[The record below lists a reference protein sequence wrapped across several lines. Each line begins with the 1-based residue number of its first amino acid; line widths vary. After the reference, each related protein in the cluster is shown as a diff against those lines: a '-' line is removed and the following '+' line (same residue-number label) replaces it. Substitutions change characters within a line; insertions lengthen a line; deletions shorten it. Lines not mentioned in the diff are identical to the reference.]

1 MRQVARLMHLP
12 MTWRV
17 PIAVAIL
24 MVAVSAVTSERV
36 LNRLGVLQE
45 VYLQDLAA
53 SYLDGVT
60 ASISPSVLRQ
70 DSWEIFDALDR
81 MRSESTEIVPVE
93 TIITTK
99 SNTILAASDPAARKT
114 LSTLDARFLDH
125 FPATGVNL
133 DDDAALGFEMRDI
146 VYQGQ
151 IIGKIFAVFDASSLL
166 EERREILATL
176 LLTNAA
182 LTSVLVLIGF
192 MTVRHMVRPIQVL
205 ESHMIEAAEG
215 RPVAIE
221 EREYTGFN
229 REARQVFRAF
239 NTLLHSES
247 ERQQLTRRLAEEEKL
262 ASLGRLASGMAH
274 EINNPLGGLMNAV
287 DTLQKHGDKASVR
300 KTSLDLLQRGLLG
313 IGEVV
318 HAALATYRPE
328 RLPRPL
334 SIHDFEDLKLLMGP
348 ELRKRSQTLD
358 FAFSSFGDEPCNCPA
373 GPVRQALLNLLLNAS
388 AATPNG
394 GLIHVGVQRSQS
406 GLTIAVTDQGG
417 GMPHKSREILIAGD
431 AGTPPRMSDGLGL
444 WIVRQIA
451 DELGA
456 TLSVAESAENGTIVT
471 IHIADTKGEALVNA
485 A

>member
-1 MRQVARLMHLP
+1 MKPLRKLVHLP
-12 MTWRV
+12 LIWRI
-17 PIAVAIL
+17 PAAVAVL
-24 MVAVSAVTSERV
+24 MIAVSAVASERV
-36 LNRLGVLQE
+36 LTRLGALQE
-45 VYLQDLAA
+45 TYLQSLAF
-53 SYLDGVT
+53 SYLDGIT

-81 MRSESTEIVPVE
+81 MKPETTDILPIE
-93 TIITTK
+93 TIVATN
-99 SNTILAASDPAARKT
+99 SDVVLAASDPASRET
-114 LSTLDARFLDH
+114 LGTLDVAFLEK
-125 FPATGVNL
+125 FPAAGVNL
-133 DDDAALGFEMRDI
+133 DGNAQRGYVRRDI
-146 VYQGQ
+146 VHQGQ
-151 IIGKIFAVFDASSLL
+151 PIGKILAVFDAAPLL
-166 EERREILATL
+166 RERREVFKTL

-182 LTSVLVLIGF
+182 LTGLLALIGF
-192 MTVRHMVRPIQVL
+192 LAVRHMTRPIQVL

-300 KTSLDLLQRGLLG
+300 KTSLDLLRRGLLG

-328 RLPRPL
+328 RLTRPL